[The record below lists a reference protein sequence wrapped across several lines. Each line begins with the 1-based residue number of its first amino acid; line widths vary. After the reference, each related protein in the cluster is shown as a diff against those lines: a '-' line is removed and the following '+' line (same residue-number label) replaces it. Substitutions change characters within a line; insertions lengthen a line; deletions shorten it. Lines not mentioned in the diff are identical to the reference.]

1 MEGAG
6 VELLATLGMPIAMR
20 WSNGALN
27 RIGTF
32 VFVFSCLLLVQDS
45 RSRFHDTSTM
55 FRLAFEVVSSSL

>member
-1 MEGAG
+1 
-6 VELLATLGMPIAMR
+6 MR
-20 WSNGALN
+20 SSNGALN